1 MLAHSPLMST
11 NASAH
16 WPSFINIPCINF
28 FFSRNPWLAP
38 RVIGTGADLRGG
50 CKGCAPPPRPTRL
63 SNTTGILQKKTFV
76 VYWCWSKTW
85 DEVGEFMSKRRKNG
99 ICTDNVPALII
110 HSLLPKNSLHTVKGT
125 AANLRKNGPYWRL
138 ILEAYQ
144 MIDDVR
150 SILKEMRTNIEEEFQ
165 DC

>member
-1 MLAHSPLMST
+1 
-11 NASAH
+11 
-16 WPSFINIPCINF
+16 
-28 FFSRNPWLAP
+28 
-38 RVIGTGADLRGG
+38 
-50 CKGCAPPPRPTRL
+50 
-63 SNTTGILQKKTFV
+63 
-76 VYWCWSKTW
+76 
-85 DEVGEFMSKRRKNG
+85 MSKRRKNG

-110 HSLLPKNSLHTVKGT
+110 HSLLPKNSLHTIKGT